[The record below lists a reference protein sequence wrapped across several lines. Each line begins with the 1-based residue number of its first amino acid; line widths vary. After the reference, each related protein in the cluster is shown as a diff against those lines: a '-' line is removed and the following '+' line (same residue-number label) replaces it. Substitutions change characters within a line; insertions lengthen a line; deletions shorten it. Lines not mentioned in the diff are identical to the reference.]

1 MKYNCNENLYDKYL
15 RSSYILNLKFGT
27 NQKVKKTDKSKKV
40 IKTNEKVAIFETR
53 NTFRKDLEH
62 TNRRKQGINVLNI

>member
-15 RSSYILNLKFGT
+15 RSSYILNLTFGT
-27 NQKVKKTDKSKKV
+27 NQKAKKTDKSKKV

-53 NTFRKDLEH
+53 NTFKKDLEL
-62 TNRRKQGINVLNI
+62 TNRRIQGINVLNI